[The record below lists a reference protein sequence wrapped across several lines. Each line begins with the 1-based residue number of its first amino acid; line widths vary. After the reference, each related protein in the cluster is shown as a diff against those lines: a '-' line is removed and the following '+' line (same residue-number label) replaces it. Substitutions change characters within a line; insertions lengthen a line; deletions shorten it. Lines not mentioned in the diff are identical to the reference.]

1 MKKILLL
8 AILAVTLTE
17 LAAQSS
23 VYGVAYEYDG
33 AGNRTGRRMTTITLP
48 SAKTAQLDSADIKP
62 LEEGLGDATVRI
74 YPNPTKGMLRVEIA
88 GDAIDQ
94 LYTAQLYSQSGN
106 LIESR
111 QLTGNGHWPVD
122 LTGQPSGYY
131 ILVLQTG
138 NNKKSYK
145 IIKQQ

>member
-8 AILAVTLTE
+8 AILAVTLTK

-33 AGNRTGRRMTTITLP
+33 AGNRIGRRMTTITLP

-62 LEEGLGDATVRI
+62 LEEGLGDASVRI

-88 GDAIDQ
+88 GGATDQ

-111 QLTGNGHWPVD
+111 QLIGNGHWPVD

-131 ILVLQTG
+131 VLVLQTG
-138 NNKKSYK
+138 NHKKSYK